1 MGKTSLNNSRRAGV
15 LGLFA
20 LGLWISSIS
29 AAQELRYVDPAFD
42 IQNLP
47 ASGTALSAG
56 GTAAQIVRFRNWA
69 SLYPTREIRAGSYQL
84 ELPRNEVDFSD
95 LRYTVADQSFSIEDF
110 MLHNHVG
117 GLLVIKNG
125 AIKLERY
132 GLGNT
137 EDSLWVSY
145 SMSKSATSMLL
156 GAAIQDGYIAS
167 VDDMVTDY
175 LPRLKGSSY
184 DEVSLKD
191 VLQMASGVEWDED
204 YADPNSD
211 VATYPSGEVIEL
223 LRFLGNKERVAEP
236 GDVFNYNT
244 GETDLVGAIV
254 RAAIGNN
261 LASYIE
267 NKIWQPFGMESDAN
281 WATHGN
287 GGERGGCCM
296 NATLRDYG
304 RIGMFAMNGGVLADG
319 TRVVPQGWMQESTT
333 SSKGNAGYGYL
344 WWLLE
349 GPAFQA
355 IGIYGQGIYINPE
368 TETVIAV
375 LSAWTTATGRE
386 YSAHRA
392 ALYRAIDEILAE
404 F

>member
-1 MGKTSLNNSRRAGV
+1 MEKTSLNISLRAGV

-20 LGLWISSIS
+20 LGLWFSSIS

>member
-1 MGKTSLNNSRRAGV
+1 MGKTSLNISLRAGV

-20 LGLWISSIS
+20 LGLWFSSIS

-125 AIKLERY
+125 SIKLERY

>member
-1 MGKTSLNNSRRAGV
+1 MEKTSLNISLRAGV

-20 LGLWISSIS
+20 LGLWFSSIS

-125 AIKLERY
+125 SIKLERY

>member
-56 GTAAQIVRFRNWA
+56 GTDAQIIRFRNWA

-95 LRYTVADQSFSIEDF
+95 LRYTVADQSFSIDYF

-125 AIKLERY
+125 SIKLERY

-167 VDDMVTDY
+167 VDDKVTDY

-184 DEVSLKD
+184 DEASLKD

-204 YADPNSD
+204 YGDPNSD

-261 LASYIE
+261 LATYIE

-304 RIGMFAMNGGVLADG
+304 RIGMFAMNGGVLIDG

-392 ALYRAIDEILAE
+392 ALYRAFDEILAE

>member
-1 MGKTSLNNSRRAGV
+1 MGKTSLNISLRAGV

-20 LGLWISSIS
+20 LGLWFSSIS

>member
-1 MGKTSLNNSRRAGV
+1 MGKTSLNISLRAGV

-20 LGLWISSIS
+20 LGLWFSSIS

-84 ELPRNEVDFSD
+84 ELPSNEVDFSD

-117 GLLVIKNG
+117 GLLVITNG
-125 AIKLERY
+125 SIKLERY

>member
-1 MGKTSLNNSRRAGV
+1 M
-15 LGLFA
+15 
-20 LGLWISSIS
+20 
-29 AAQELRYVDPAFD
+29 
-42 IQNLP
+42 
-47 ASGTALSAG
+47 
-56 GTAAQIVRFRNWA
+56 
-69 SLYPTREIRAGSYQL
+69 
-84 ELPRNEVDFSD
+84 
-95 LRYTVADQSFSIEDF
+95 
-110 MLHNHVG
+110 
-117 GLLVIKNG
+117 
-125 AIKLERY
+125 
-132 GLGNT
+132 GNT

>member
-1 MGKTSLNNSRRAGV
+1 MEKTSLNISLRAGV

-56 GTAAQIVRFRNWA
+56 GTDAQIVRFRNWA

-125 AIKLERY
+125 SIKLERY

>member
-1 MGKTSLNNSRRAGV
+1 M
-15 LGLFA
+15 
-20 LGLWISSIS
+20 
-29 AAQELRYVDPAFD
+29 
-42 IQNLP
+42 
-47 ASGTALSAG
+47 
-56 GTAAQIVRFRNWA
+56 
-69 SLYPTREIRAGSYQL
+69 
-84 ELPRNEVDFSD
+84 
-95 LRYTVADQSFSIEDF
+95 
-110 MLHNHVG
+110 
-117 GLLVIKNG
+117 
-125 AIKLERY
+125 
-132 GLGNT
+132 GNT

-167 VDDMVTDY
+167 VDDKVTDY

-184 DEVSLKD
+184 DEASLKD

-236 GDVFNYNT
+236 GEVFNYNT

-261 LASYIE
+261 LATYIE

-375 LSAWTTATGRE
+375 LSAWMTATGRE

-392 ALYRAIDEILAE
+392 ALYRAIDETLAE
-404 F
+404 L